1 MKTTTKK
8 IFQKDLILEAAKEM
22 TANDFLLEFDQ
33 HISIDQIDNLLD
45 ANQGMVN
52 LEIAV
57 KDGNKNETIFILY
70 CDGKFDTYSN

>member
-1 MKTTTKK
+1 MTKTKQT
-8 IFQKDLILEAAKEM
+8 IFPKDSILKAAKEM

-33 HISIDQIDNLLD
+33 HISIDQMDNLLD

-57 KDGNKNETIFILY
+57 KDGN
-70 CDGKFDTYSN
+70 